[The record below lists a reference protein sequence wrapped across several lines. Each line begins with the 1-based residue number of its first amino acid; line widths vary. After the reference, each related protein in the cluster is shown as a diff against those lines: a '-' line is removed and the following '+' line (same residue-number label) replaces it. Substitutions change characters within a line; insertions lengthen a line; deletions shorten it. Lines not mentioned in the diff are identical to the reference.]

1 MMRLDREWP
10 KAAAADQDDKE
21 LPECL
26 MSSFNLALIEYRFY
40 SLVAAVSFKVCHV
53 VGKNTCQQTGYTI

>member
-26 MSSFNLALIEYRFY
+26 MSSFKFG
-40 SLVAAVSFKVCHV
+40 SH
-53 VGKNTCQQTGYTI
+53 